1 MAESKRLGRRPSGAV
16 ECEPGTFAWSVRGV
30 VYRIGGRGR
39 DRAGVEGLGYHRERE
54 RVLPGLRD
62 IDGFVDAYVLR
73 RDSEDE
79 VEITTI
85 TLFASMESIRAF
97 AGEDPSRAHVTPE
110 ARRLL
115 SRFEETVVH
124 HDVAI
129 APQTG

>member
-1 MAESKRLGRRPSGAV
+1 VSVASYTGSEVGAV
-16 ECEPGTFAWSVRGV
+16 
-30 VYRIGGRGR
+30 IGRVWKGW
-39 DRAGVEGLGYHRERE
+39 ATTENASAYEELFRE
-54 RVLPGLRD
+54 RVLRGLRD

-73 RDSEDE
+73 RDSEEE